1 MYIAINLLLVST
13 FSLLLVGNC
22 VESQKCVFRSV
33 CDDFSGSII
42 TGLKIPCVAETGP
55 QTITD
60 QSLLRS
66 LQEVCPHLDPIN
78 NPTLC
83 CDEDQINQLVDQLAL
98 PKGML
103 SRCPS
108 CFYNF
113 ANYLC
118 EMTCSPKQSTFLRL
132 DASEP
137 SKSKPGKQQIT
148 AISYA
153 IEEKFAQTL
162 FNSCVNVLAPG
173 PGDKPIKIMC
183 GNWGDQCNAH
193 RLLEYVG
200 QKDPSPFNIKFQY
213 YPDSNDTGISPIPL
227 VSSQCFEA
235 PGVANKSACSCS
247 DCPAVCKPLPQ
258 PESHEI
264 FKIFGIDGM
273 ALVMSIIFVATTTL
287 VVLYFTHY
295 ERRKQTHEDENAL
308 CDSTL
313 AILPR
318 KTIGSRL
325 EAFLEHSFT
334 QWGYMVTG
342 RPILVIII
350 GIALVLVTG
359 LELRNISSRITSDP
373 VELWSSPKSQAR
385 QEKQYFD
392 EMFGPFYRTNQLII
406 KRTTNEPSFLYN
418 SSGKEYTFNS
428 IFEKDFLLKILELEQ
443 EITSLTAKL
452 DGETIKLNDICF
464 SPLGNGLCAVQ
475 SVFGWFQE
483 NATHFDDDPNSNY
496 TYLDH
501 LVSCLSNPY
510 ALDDNLK
517 PFHYR
522 CLGEYGGPA
531 LPKVALAGFNLA
543 DSQKDAAAAYTQ
555 ATSLVITI
563 LVNNHA
569 DKSQNKKAEAWEKVF
584 LDYLNAFNHTRFPN
598 LDITYFSERSVQDE
612 INRQSLGDISTI
624 TVSYLVMFAY
634 VSLTLGRIP
643 SKSQFFVHSKIGLG
657 FLGVITVIASV
668 ISSIGLMILL
678 GFNLT
683 LIIMEVIPFLVLA
696 VGVDNI
702 FILAQHLQRYNPKQN
717 ESSQDQVAKVL
728 GKCGPS
734 ILMAFAC
741 EVTCFFIGALST
753 MPAIRMFALNAALAL
768 LIDFLLQMSVFIA
781 VLYLDLE
788 RQKSSRFDIL
798 CCFQSSKNI
807 NPDPT
812 PDDVEAGLLQKICKD
827 HYAPFLMKDKV
838 RLVIFISFTLWVCSS
853 IAVVN
858 KIEVGL
864 DQELSMPHD
873 SYVLKYF
880 KAQKNDLRVGPP
892 VYFVVGGK
900 FDYSEIF
907 HQEII
912 CGASFCGENSLFN
925 QISQASHEPE
935 SSYIV
940 DTPAS
945 WLDDYFDWAG
955 SSSCCRIFKN
965 DTNIFCPSTLTDI
978 NRSKDCK
985 QCPILDDDQTV
996 KPKEFYAFLPDY
1008 LSDEPT
1014 ANCPK
1019 GGLGAYGAA
1028 VKLGDDGRVL
1038 ASHYSSYHSPL
1049 VKSSDFIEA
1058 MKSARFLASN
1068 IERAVSTALKPG
1080 EEVKVF
1086 PYSLVYVY
1094 YEQYLTI
1101 YGDSIRSLALSITAI
1116 FLVSFVL
1123 YGFDIKA
1130 SLIVVFTIICIV
1142 INLMGMM
1149 YWWDISLNALSLVNL
1164 VMAAGISV
1172 EFCSHITHAYLMS
1185 NEASRVKRSQEA
1197 LATMGSSVLSG
1208 ITLTKF
1214 AGILVLAWSTS
1225 QIFVVFY
1232 FRMYF
1237 GIVII
1242 GALHG
1247 LVLLPVLLSVFGGKP
1262 KLSSSFII
1270 DNPEQAVVE

>member
-1 MYIAINLLLVST
+1 MLS
-13 FSLLLVGNC
+13 
-22 VESQKCVFRSV
+22 
-33 CDDFSGSII
+33 
-42 TGLKIPCVAETGP
+42 LKIPCVYNGAPQPINNET
-55 QTITD
+55 T
-60 QSLLRS
+60 LRS
-66 LQEVCPHLDPIN
+66 LQEICPYLDPVN

-83 CDEDQINQLVDQLAL
+83 CDEDQINILIDQLAT
-98 PKGML
+98 PRGML
-103 SRCPS
+103 GRCPS

-113 ANYLC
+113 ANFLC
-118 EMTCSPKQSTFLRL
+118 HMTCSPKQSEFLRL
-132 DASEP
+132 DEAKPSEKYP
-137 SKSKPGKQQIT
+137 EKQQVSW
-148 AISYA
+148 ISYA

-173 PGDKPIKIMC
+173 ANFKPVHLMC
-183 GNWGDQCNAH
+183 DQWGDQCNAH
-193 RLLEYVG
+193 RLLESIG
-200 QKDPSPFNIKFQY
+200 KNDSSPFGINFHY
-213 YPDSNDTGISPIPL
+213 FPYSAETSISPL
-227 VSSQCFEA
+227 QLSSTQCFES
-235 PGVANKSACSCS
+235 PGVPNKTACSCS
-247 DCPAVCKPLPQ
+247 DCPTVCKPLPR
-258 PESHEI
+258 PEAHERFCI
-264 FKIFGIDGM
+264 LGTDGM
-273 ALVMSIIFVATTTL
+273 TIVMSCVFIITTTA
-287 VVLYFTHY
+287 VIIYYTY
-295 ERRKQTHEDENAL
+295 YQ
-308 CDSTL
+308 
-313 AILPR
+313 R
-318 KTIGSRL
+318 KTNFTKADDAGSYPMANFDDPTNYETMVNVKSSKVTNKGIGSIL
-325 EAFLEHSFT
+325 ENFLEHSFK
-334 QWGYMVTG
+334 QWGYIVTS
-342 RPILVIII
+342 RPTLTIII
-350 GIALVLVTG
+350 GAVSILITG
-359 LELRNISSRITSDP
+359 LEVANISSKITSDP
-373 VELWSSPKSQAR
+373 VELWSSPESHAR
-385 QEKQYFD
+385 QEKLFFD
-392 EMFGPFYRTNQLII
+392 TNFGPFYRVNQLII
-406 KRTTNEPSFLYN
+406 KKTTNEPNFDYYANDKNYSFN
-418 SSGKEYTFNS
+418 PIFDKE
-428 IFEKDFLLKILELEQ
+428 FLLKTLELQQ

-501 LVSCLSNPY
+501 IISCLGNPF
-510 ALDDNLK
+510 APDDNLK
-517 PFHYR
+517 PFHYP

-531 LPKVALAGFNLA
+531 LPKVALGGFNIA
-543 DSQKDAAAAYTQ
+543 DSQKDAADAYTQ

-563 LVNNHA
+563 LINNHA
-569 DKSQNKKAEAWEKVF
+569 DKSQNKKAEAWEQVF
-584 LDYLNAFNHTRFPN
+584 LDYLHSFNHTRFPDF
-598 LDITYFSERSVQDE
+598 DIAYFSERSVQDE
-612 INRQSLGDISTI
+612 INRQSLYDVSTI
-624 TVSYLVMFAY
+624 IASYLVMFAY
-634 VSLTLGRIP
+634 VSLTLGRI
-643 SKSQFFVHSKIGLG
+643 SRKSDFFVHSKISLGLIG
-657 FLGVITVIASV
+657 ITIVIASV

-683 LIIMEVIPFLVLA
+683 LIIVEVIPFLVLA

-702 FILAQHLQRYNPKQN
+702 FILAQHIQRYNPKQN

-798 CCFQSSKNI
+798 CCFKSSKAI
-807 NPDPT
+807 DPDVI
-812 PDDVEAGLLQKICKD
+812 PDDVEVGLLHKICKD

-838 RLVIFISFTLWVCSS
+838 RLAISIGFTLWVCSS

-900 FDYSEIF
+900 FDYSDNF
-907 HQEII
+907 HQEVI
-912 CGASFCGENSLFN
+912 CGSSYCSENSLFN

-940 DTPAS
+940 DSPAS
-945 WLDDYFDWAG
+945 WLDDYFGWADT
-955 SSSCCRIFKN
+955 SSCCRLFKN

-978 NRSKDCK
+978 NRNNECK
-985 QCPILDDDQTV
+985 KCQLEGDDEMINSAQ
-996 KPKEFYAFLPDY
+996 FYKFLPDY
-1008 LSDEPT
+1008 LSDIPT
-1014 ANCPK
+1014 TSCPK
-1019 GGLGAYGAA
+1019 AGRAAYGSS
-1028 VKLGDDGRVL
+1028 VKLDENNNVL

-1068 IERAVSTALKPG
+1068 IERAVSTALRPG

-1172 EFCSHITHAYLMS
+1172 EFCSHITHAYLLS
-1185 NEASRVKRSQEA
+1185 NGASRVKRSQEA

-1247 LVLLPVLLSVFGGKP
+1247 LILLPVLLSVFGGKP
-1262 KLSSSFII
+1262 KLSSSYA
-1270 DNPEQAVVE
+1270 NEM